1 MPDLP
6 DTVALGGD
14 QAILA
19 YLRNQAQW
27 HAQRLMIGIGAGVSV
42 LMLSVWRLVWYRRRG
57 LRKEKPK
64 RSA

>member
-1 MPDLP
+1 PDE
-6 DTVALGGD
+6 VIAGD
-14 QAILA
+14 NQAILA

-42 LMLSVWRLVWYRRRG
+42 LMLSVWGLVWYRRRG